1 MNQTHDPPCRLK
13 KSRPDFKTFPA
24 VFFILTVILTV
35 LLLGGCSDMVLLH
48 PKGPVGETERFVIIV
63 AFALMLLVVIPVI
76 IMAFW
81 FPWKYRSTNTKAEY
95 SPKWNFSGKIEL
107 TIWLIPAAIVTCLG
121 FLIWNTTF
129 QVDPYRPLD
138 SIVKPVEIQAVSLD
152 WKWLFIYP
160 EQNIA
165 VVNQLVFPVDVPLN
179 FKITSDTVMTSFFI
193 PQLGSQVYAMAGMET
208 MLHLMANES
217 GTFRGQNQ
225 QFSGTGYSEMNFEAI
240 ATSPEEYEAWLE
252 KIGTSTEKLDLDRYQ
267 NLVQPTSGY
276 PVTYFSSVEQ
286 DLFKSI
292 IGKYMPSTHNHG
304 TASSG
309 ESNSMHMQ
317 TVGAKGE

>member
-1 MNQTHDPPCRLK
+1 MNQTHDPPRRFK
-13 KSRPDFKTFPA
+13 KIRPVFKRFSALFFPLMA
-24 VFFILTVILTV
+24 MLTV

-48 PKGPVGETERFVIIV
+48 PKGPIGEIERFVIIV
-63 AFALMLLVVIPVI
+63 AFVLMLIVVIPVI

-81 FPWKYRSTNTKAEY
+81 FPWKYRASNTKAEY
-95 SPKWNFSGKIEL
+95 APKWNYSGKIEL
-107 TIWLIPAAIVTCLG
+107 AVWLIPAVIVTCLG
-121 FLIWNTTF
+121 FLIWHTTF

-138 SIVKPVEIQAVSLD
+138 STVKPVEIQAVSLD

-193 PQLGSQVYAMAGMET
+193 PQLGSQIYAMAGMET
-208 MLHLMANES
+208 KLHLMANET

-225 QFSGTGYSEMNFEAI
+225 QLSGSGYSEMNFKAI

-252 KIGTSTEKLDLDRYQ
+252 TIRTSNEKLDLDRYQ
-267 NLVQPTSGY
+267 SLVQPTSGY

-286 DLFKSI
+286 NLFKSI

-304 TASSG
+304 AASSG
-309 ESNSMHMQ
+309 ESHSMPMQ
-317 TVGAKGE
+317 TVIPKGE

>member
-1 MNQTHDPPCRLK
+1 MNQTHDPTRRFKIIRTDVHRL
-13 KSRPDFKTFPA
+13 P
-24 VFFILTVILTV
+24 VLFIQMMAILAV
-35 LLLGGCSDMVLLH
+35 LLLGGCSDMILLH

-63 AFALMLLVVIPVI
+63 AFTLMLIVVIPVI

-81 FPWKYRSTNTKAEY
+81 FPWKYRSSNTKAEY
-95 SPKWNFSGKIEL
+95 SPKWNYSGKIEL
-107 TIWLIPAAIVTCLG
+107 AVWLIPAVIVTCLG
-121 FLIWNTTF
+121 FLIWHTTF

-138 SIVKPVEIQAVSLD
+138 STVKPVEIQAVSLD

-193 PQLGSQVYAMAGMET
+193 PQLGSQVYAMAGMQT
-208 MLHLMANES
+208 MLHLLANET
-217 GTFRGQNQ
+217 GTYAGQNQ
-225 QFSGTGYSEMNFEAI
+225 QFSGTGYSEMKFEAI
-240 ATSPEEYEAWLE
+240 ATSPEDYEAWLK
-252 KIGTSTEKLDLDRYQ
+252 KIGASTERLDLDRYQ

-286 DLFKSI
+286 NLFKSI

-309 ESNSMHMQ
+309 ESNSMHMK
-317 TVGAKGE
+317 TVGPKGE

>member
-1 MNQTHDPPCRLK
+1 MNQTHDPPFRFK
-13 KSRPDFKTFPA
+13 KSRP
-24 VFFILTVILTV
+24 VFSQFSALFLTLVAILTVF
-35 LLLGGCSDMVLLH
+35 LLGGCSDMVLLH
-48 PKGPVGETERFVIIV
+48 PKGPIGEIERYVIII
-63 AFALMLLVVIPVI
+63 AFVLMLIVVIPVI

-81 FPWKYRSTNTKAEY
+81 FPWKYRASNTQAEY
-95 SPKWNFSGKIEL
+95 APKWNYSGKIEL
-107 TIWLIPAAIVTCLG
+107 AVWLIPAAIVSCLG
-121 FLIWNTTF
+121 VLIWHTTF

-138 SIVKPVEIQAVSLD
+138 STVKPVEIQAVSLD

-193 PQLGSQVYAMAGMET
+193 PQLGSQIYAMAGMET
-208 MLHLMANES
+208 MLHLMATEA

-225 QFSGTGYSEMNFEAI
+225 QISGTWYSEMNFEAI
-240 ATSPEEYEAWLE
+240 ATTPEEYEAWLA
-252 KIGTSTEKLDLDRYQ
+252 KIRTSTEKLDPDRYQ
-267 NLVQPTSGY
+267 SLVQPTAGY

-286 DLFKSI
+286 NLFKSI

-304 TASSG
+304 SASGG

-317 TVGAKGE
+317 TAGPKGE